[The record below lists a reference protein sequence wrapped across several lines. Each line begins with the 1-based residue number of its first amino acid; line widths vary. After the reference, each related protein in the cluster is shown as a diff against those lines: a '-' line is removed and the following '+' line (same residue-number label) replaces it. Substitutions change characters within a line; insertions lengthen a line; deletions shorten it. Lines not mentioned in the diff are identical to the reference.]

1 MNRIKH
7 YWNKNRE
14 ILSARSLRI
23 FGAILIA
30 MLVYLGCWSG
40 KEIHF
45 WYLIPLV
52 LPLIGMVY
60 LPMLRM
66 CYAFLMLMTFPVGYV
81 VSYLVLGVVF
91 LLVVTPIALI
101 RRKKMTAGWTVSQAE
116 IDPTKMHE

>member
-7 YWNKNRE
+7 YWNKQRE

-30 MLVYLGCWSG
+30 MLIYLGCWSG
-40 KEIHF
+40 KEINF
-45 WYLIPLV
+45 GYLIPLV

-60 LPMLRM
+60 LPLLRM

-81 VSYLVLGVVF
+81 VSYLVLGIVF
-91 LLVVTPIALI
+91 VFIVTPIALI
-101 RRKKMTAGWTVSQAE
+101 RRKKMTAGWTVSQVD

>member
-40 KEIHF
+40 KEINF
-45 WYLIPLV
+45 GYLIPLV

-60 LPMLRM
+60 LPLLRM
-66 CYAFLMLMTFPVGYV
+66 CYAFLMLVTFPVGYV

-101 RRKKMTAGWTVSQAE
+101 RCKKMTAGWMVSQAE